1 MDTPHGLQL
10 SLGLATGLGLIQVG
24 LDSSRWA
31 GLNTWNLMYTAPSD
45 LCDNYEHCGPNG
57 ICINNGA
64 TVCECSKGFTP
75 KFPQE
80 WEASNWSNGCV
91 RSVPLD
97 CKDGEG
103 FVKVAQVKLPDLLE
117 FRQNTSMSL
126 KECEHV
132 CLKTCSCIAYASSN
146 ISDGSGCSMW
156 FGDLID

>member
-1 MDTPHGLQL
+1 MKRAVFGISCT
-10 SLGLATGLGLIQVG
+10 
-24 LDSSRWA
+24 
-31 GLNTWNLMYTAPSD
+31 MAPNG

-57 ICINNGA
+57 ICRINSA
-64 TVCECSKGFTP
+64 TICMCLKGFTP

-80 WEASNWSNGCV
+80 WEAPNWSNGCV

-97 CKDGEG
+97 CQDGEG

-126 KECEHV
+126 KECKQE
-132 CLKTCSCIAYASSN
+132 CLKMCSCIAYATSN

-156 FGDLID
+156 FDTRKFLHGESQQDFYICLASVMG